1 MKTAGPGLRARVSPT
16 GLIAT
21 VLVRCGV
28 SLLPLIELR
37 LAQFTASDAALF
49 LGLVAWLLTRSHFKE
64 VRTAVLTW
72 MCVGVLIGAI
82 LLVVAQYN
90 AVDVSESIS
99 NALKL
104 AFAMFVATSAV
115 LFSIFESRD
124 AIGLLWSFGIGSA
137 IAAMSAVLGIGP
149 RAAVEAGEV
158 TRLVG
163 LAGHPVGLAVSSGTA
178 ICVVFFLAARGG
190 WALVK
195 ILVLIANGVG
205 VAVAVGATG
214 ATVALSGLLLGMFA
228 TRDIKNAIVRIVGLL
243 GLAATAACSLLLL
256 GFGAELLT
264 KLTTS
269 VGPSAGVV
277 MYSDGDIQGS
287 TVEIRF
293 LTWLASAARIAD
305 HPFAGNG
312 LDDSGQIAVGNLAT
326 HNYILLAWQTAGVL
340 GLGISAG
347 LTLAGLLSI
356 LWLIRSRR
364 SGVLSAPGVA
374 LLTATITSAMT
385 GPALYGRGLYVL
397 LAIGIGMAIYAHR
410 SAVECRETLAGGLV
424 VSHVPRGTVS

>member
-1 MKTAGPGLRARVSPT
+1 MRTADPQVRDGAARIGS
-16 GLIAT
+16 LAT
-21 VLVRCGV
+21 ALVRFGV
-28 SLLPLIELR
+28 LLLPLIELR

-49 LGLVAWLLTRSHFKE
+49 FGLVAWLLVRPRSKG
-64 VRTAVLTW
+64 VRGAILTW
-72 MCVGVLIGAI
+72 MCVGVLVAAV

-90 AVDVSESIS
+90 AVDVDESIS
-99 NALKL
+99 NSLKL
-104 AFAMFVATSAV
+104 SFAMFVATSAV
-115 LFSIFESRD
+115 LFNIFESQD
-124 AIGLLWSFGIGSA
+124 ALGLLWSFGIGSA
-137 IAAMSAVLGIGP
+137 FAAMSAVLGIGP

-190 WALVK
+190 WALAKV
-195 ILVLIANGVG
+195 LVLIANGIG

-228 TRDIKNAIVRIVGLL
+228 TRDIKNAVIRILGLV
-243 GLAATAACSLLLL
+243 GLAAAAACSLLLL
-256 GFGAELLT
+256 GFGADLLS
-264 KLTTS
+264 KLATS
-269 VGPSAGVV
+269 VGPSAGVI
-277 MYSDGDIQGS
+277 MYSSGDIQGS

-293 LTWLASAARIAD
+293 LTWLASAARIAE

-312 LDDSGQIAVGNLAT
+312 LDESGQIAIGNLAT
-326 HNYILLAWQTAGVL
+326 HNYILLAWQSAGVL

-347 LTLAGLLSI
+347 LTLAGLVSI

-364 SGVLSAPGVA
+364 SGLLSAPGVA

-410 SAVECRETLAGGLV
+410 SGAVREVAQIA
-424 VSHVPRGTVS
+424 